1 MVEQGHIKGL
11 KGIARCLVL
20 KGAVGG
26 GFAGDAAGFWGEDGC
41 CQFMQ
46 LQGDAV
52 DFINGDGQRVKWGRG
67 LDGSEAEAEGAHV
80 VWTHVV

>member
-1 MVEQGHIKGL
+1 MVEEGHIKGL

-26 GFAGDAAGFWGEDGC
+26 GFAGDAAGFCWEEDGC

-46 LQGDAV
+46 LQGDALILLMGMGNV
-52 DFINGDGQRVKWGRG
+52 SNGARPRWFGG
-67 LDGSEAEAEGAHV
+67 
-80 VWTHVV
+80 